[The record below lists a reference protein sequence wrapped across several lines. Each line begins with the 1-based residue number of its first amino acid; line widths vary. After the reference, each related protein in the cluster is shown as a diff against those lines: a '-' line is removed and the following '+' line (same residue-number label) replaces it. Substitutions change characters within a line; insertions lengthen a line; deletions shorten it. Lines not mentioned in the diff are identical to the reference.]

1 MKEHDTLAG
10 NELTRGKTVSASP
23 LDNHPIIDRIH
34 DDALR
39 ILEEVG
45 VKCVSPEVRQIFE
58 DTGLAAYDES
68 TYHIHV
74 LRPLVEQAL
83 TTVPKRG
90 AFWVPENSFGI
101 GGTAPFVYDDTTG
114 NLIQPTLEHLAHIA
128 RIAEASD
135 VVGFLARG
143 VLIVKKEVEVM
154 ETLIANT
161 RKPIYVAALSEAGIA
176 KAKEIHTSRG
186 NIVVQFSIINS
197 PLNVMES
204 MIPGVLS
211 CVRQGL
217 PIYISTMPMAGL
229 SAPYSMSSL
238 VTLTHAEALFG
249 LTLAQII
256 NPGVTVVHA
265 GLPSIT
271 NIENNYALDIGSVAH
286 NAANVLIGKVTQRLD
301 IPSIHSGCT
310 TGEEAPNLRAEQDAI
325 NGYAM
330 FKQHG
335 FHQIRH
341 AFGFLKD
348 LVSFSVA
355 KLERHIQ
362 LCEETTPDMA
372 VDWDFN
378 NYDEA
383 GFDVIAR
390 NGSNPSYMQDDHTL
404 ANVGK
409 EFKIKT

>member
-1 MKEHDTLAG
+1 MNGHESLAE
-10 NELTRGKTVSASP
+10 NERAAGKTVSVSP
-23 LDNHPIIDRIH
+23 LDNHPIIGRIH

-45 VKCVSPEVRQIFE
+45 VRCISPEVRQIFE
-58 DTGLAAYDES
+58 DTGLAAYDE
-68 TYHIHV
+68 TTGHIYL

-83 TTVPKRG
+83 ATVPKRD
-90 AFWVPENSFGI
+90 AFWVPENSFGV

-114 NLIQPTLEHLAHIA
+114 ELIKPTLEHVAHIA

-135 VVGFLARG
+135 VVGFIARG

-161 RKPIYVAALSEAGIA
+161 RKQIYVAALSEAGIA
-176 KAKEIHTSRG
+176 KAKEIHNSRG

-204 MIPGVLS
+204 MIPAFLS
-211 CVRQGL
+211 CVKQGI
-217 PIYISTMPMAGL
+217 PVYISTMPMAGL

-249 LTLAQII
+249 LTLAQIVS
-256 NPGVTVVHA
+256 PGVTVVHA

-271 NIENNYALDIGSVAH
+271 NLEKNYALDIGSIAH
-286 NAANVLIGKVTQRLD
+286 NAANILMGKVTQRLD

-310 TGEEAPNLRAEQDAI
+310 TGQEKPGPRAEQDAI
-325 NGYAM
+325 NGYAL
-330 FKQHG
+330 FKLHG

-348 LVSFSVA
+348 LVSFSIA

-372 VDWDFN
+372 PKWDFD

-390 NGSNPSYMQDDHTL
+390 NGSNPNYMRDAHTL

-409 EFKIKT
+409 EFKY